1 MYRVVNAEDLTNEET
16 VGAEIRRLHRTAEGA
31 WDAIEGPDW
40 DGADW
45 DEEWGN
51 KPVLE
56 VAEVAEYETEADAV
70 AAGWEV
76 VA

>member
-1 MYRVVNAEDLTNEET
+1 MYRVVSAEDLTNEET
-16 VGAEIRRLHRTAEGA
+16 VGPEIRRLHRTAGGA
-31 WDAIEGPDW
+31 WDAIEG
-40 DGADW
+40 ADW
-45 DEEWGN
+45 YDDWGNKN

-56 VAEVAEYETEADAV
+56 VAEVAEYATETDAE

>member
-1 MYRVVNAEDLTNEET
+1 MKLYRVMNAEDMTNEET
-16 VGAEIRRLHRTAEGA
+16 VGAEMRRLHRTAEGA
-31 WDAIEGPDW
+31 QDAI

-45 DEEWGN
+45 DDDWGN

-56 VAEVAEYETEADAV
+56 VAEVVEYATESDAE

-76 VA
+76 VV